1 MVVRPEGHY
10 TKHIYVNSERIA
22 SKIGN
27 PEDFGA
33 GDPTVQGDAVGRKI
47 KMEEVVEENYNE
59 LFGSVPEIEPAAA
72 EQLGLSTGS
81 TEPELNSY
89 WFTSDHLVS
98 LSLDKYG
105 KVAVDFCSNQ
115 GARKE
120 HSPSY
125 ATEEQRRV
133 EQKDQDLV
141 RLDLVIMTL
150 SSSAFVTDGS
160 GVAIQHLEI
169 DRREIREPPF
179 KPEQGREQYMA
190 FGEVFVDQRRT
201 GFGTPYKFNAK
212 ELDCESGYYYYSARY
227 YDPRMARFLSVDPLA
242 GEMPEWSSY
251 TYTFNNP
258 LRYIDPTGMGPEDL
272 IVTGNKKER
281 KQIFNSLKS
290 LTDDRLH
297 MDSESGMVTIDQ
309 TNNGEKK
316 AGTALVRS
324 LIEDSKSTY
333 LQKSYKA
340 SGTNRISNARTSF
353 IRSSGSINLYGGN
366 FSSPME
372 GIQSDAVVGINLSG
386 HKTVNIDGSRGLP
399 GSMGGIVALGHELN
413 HARDLTQGSFSNR
426 SFKLA
431 FDYDTGSLGKFHV
444 REYNTRMFENRIRLE
459 QGQKFRV
466 LPFIFL
472 K

>member
-1 MVVRPEGHY
+1 MALP
-10 TKHIYVNSERIA
+10 
-22 SKIGN
+22 SKLKRTRLQKGFT
-27 PEDFGA
+27 DCVA
-33 GDPTVQGDAVGRKI
+33 LAVA
-47 KMEEVVEENYNE
+47 
-59 LFGSVPEIEPAAA
+59 AAA
-72 EQLGLSTGS
+72 ESMSTGS

-105 KVAVDFCSNQ
+105 KFAVDLCSNR
-115 GARKE
+115 GAREE

-169 DRREIREPPF
+169 DRREIREPPL

-242 GEMPEWSSY
+242 GEMPEWGSY

-258 LRYIDPTGMGPEDL
+258 LKYIDPTGMRAEEPDDWVYGTSRGIYWDEKA
-272 IVTGNKKER
+272 TSQATTKEGEVYLGDGFATVSDNGLQTNYNSD
-281 KQIFNSLKS
+281 KSFDHNSTDDNSLP
-290 LTDDRLH
+290 
-297 MDSESGMVTIDQ
+297 E
-309 TNNGEKK
+309 EK
-316 AGTALVRS
+316 
-324 LIEDSKSTY
+324 
-333 LQKSYKA
+333 
-340 SGTNRISNARTSF
+340 
-353 IRSSGSINLYGGN
+353 
-366 FSSPME
+366 
-372 GIQSDAVVGINLSG
+372 VV
-386 HKTVNIDGSRGLP
+386 GSRGISGKDLAAASSD
-399 GSMGGIVALGHELN
+399 GVGGLGV
-413 HARDLTQGSFSNR
+413 G
-426 SFKLA
+426 
-431 FDYDTGSLGKFHV
+431 
-444 REYNTRMFENRIRLE
+444 M
-459 QGQKFRV
+459 
-466 LPFIFL
+466 
-472 K
+472 